1 MSDILSQDEID
12 ALLSTVASGEG
23 GGEVQAAASPQALQ
37 THVGTKPPPSV
48 NPYDFRRPERVS
60 KDQIRALGSIH
71 EVFARNFGASLS
83 AYLRTI
89 VDFRVVSV
97 EQLTYAE
104 FIFSLPN
111 PTCFVVVEAP
121 PLEGQMC
128 LELSPLIIYPIVD
141 RLLGGTGSRVYIP
154 PRAMSSIEWVLARGI
169 VDQAL
174 EHLSEVWHNLVE
186 ARFRVVATES
196 NPHLVHIVAPT
207 EVVVLI
213 TFEIKLGQNAG
224 TMTLCIPFN
233 TVESVLSHVTSQAW
247 FYKAKPPTER
257 QIQRLERN
265 LLRTPVELVAFLGR
279 ATIRLSQLKNLQ
291 VGDILTLNKRTDQDV
306 LIRVEGTT
314 KFAGRVGQYRNS
326 RAIRITRLAE
336 PDEPL

>member
-1 MSDILSQDEID
+1 MADILSQDEID
-12 ALLSTVASGEG
+12 ALLSSVGGDG
-23 GGEVQAAASPQALQ
+23 GGAEVSSAAASDVL
-37 THVGTKPPPSV
+37 THVGTRPPPNV

-71 EVFARNFGASLS
+71 EVFSRNFGAALS

-154 PRAMSSIEWVLARGI
+154 PRAMSSIEWVLARG
-169 VDQAL
+169 VVEQAL
-174 EHLSEVWHNLVE
+174 EYLSEVWHNLVE
-186 ARFRVVATES
+186 ARFRIVATES

-257 QIQRLERN
+257 QIWRLERN
-265 LLRTPVELVAFLGR
+265 LLRTAVNLVAYLGQT
-279 ATIRLSQLKNLQ
+279 TIRLSQLKNLQ
-291 VGDILTLNKRTDQDV
+291 PGDVLVLNKRCDQDV
-306 LIRVEGTT
+306 LIRVQGRT
-314 KFAGRVGQYRNS
+314 KFAGRVGQYRNK